1 MIGRGAIA
9 TEVSFAMSF
18 RVSTRARVQAA
29 LLAPLAVALKTLP
42 AVAQATVADPITVV
56 IGGLDAREAGQPQN
70 SDVLIIARIHLK
82 DRKMRALNIPRDLF
96 VPIPGVGSDKITRAY
111 DYGSTIQG
119 SDKRDSTAGIK
130 LIEETIRQNFGIEI
144 TAGLVTEF
152 GGFTAIVDAFGGID
166 VNNPYD
172 VYDAQY
178 PTPDYGVKTVHF
190 PAGEQHLNGE
200 QTLEFCRT
208 RHQDGDDGR
217 VMRQHLALRAL
228 LNRASQPSTVT
239 KLPDLYKAKKK
250 YVQTTL
256 PKAEQM
262 ALLAA
267 APNFTNDDVGFGS
280 LLPYVSPGSTDSGMW
295 IYVGDWSQI
304 PGYVDGFLNG
314 DIAADS

>member
-1 MIGRGAIA
+1 MTYR
-9 TEVSFAMSF
+9 F
-18 RVSTRARVQAA
+18 STRSRVHAA
-29 LLAPLAVALKTLP
+29 LLGPLAAALKLLP
-42 AVAQATVADPITVV
+42 AAAQATATPEVANPITIVV
-56 IGGLDAREAGQPQN
+56 GGLDAREPGQPQN
-70 SDVLIIARIHLK
+70 SDVMIVARIDLEKHQ
-82 DRKMRALNIPRDLF
+82 MRAFNIPRDLY
-96 VPIPGVGSDKITRAY
+96 VSIPGVGYDKITRSY

-130 LIEETIRQNFGIEI
+130 LVEETIRQNFGLDI

-166 VNNPYD
+166 VNNPYE

-178 PTPDYGVKTVHF
+178 PTPDYGTKEVYF

-228 LNRASQPSTVT
+228 LKKAKDPSIVS
-239 KLPDLYKAKKK
+239 KLPELYKTKKK

-256 PKAEQM
+256 SKAEQL

-267 APNFTNDDVGFGS
+267 APNFDENSVGFGS
-280 LLPYVSPGSTDSGMW
+280 LLPYVSPGSTESGMW
-295 IYVGDWSQI
+295 IYVGNWDQI
-304 PGYVDGFLNG
+304 PSYVEGFLNG
-314 DIAADS
+314 DIPADS

>member
-1 MIGRGAIA
+1 MTLRL
-9 TEVSFAMSF
+9 
-18 RVSTRARVQAA
+18 STRSRVHAA
-29 LLAPLAVALKTLP
+29 LLGPLAAALKLLP
-42 AVAQATVADPITVV
+42 AAAQSTPGANVINPITIVV
-56 IGGLDAREAGQPQN
+56 GGLDAREPGQPQN
-70 SDVLIIARIHLK
+70 SDVMIVARIDLEKHYL
-82 DRKMRALNIPRDLF
+82 RALNIPRDLY
-96 VPIPGVGSDKITRAY
+96 VSIPGVGYDKITRSY
-111 DYGSTIQG
+111 DYGSMIAG

-130 LIEETIRQNFGIEI
+130 LVEETIRQNFGIDI

-172 VYDAQY
+172 VYDDQY
-178 PTPDYGVKTVHF
+178 PTPDYGVKTIHF
-190 PAGEQHLNGE
+190 PAGSQHLDGE

-228 LNRASQPSTVT
+228 LT
-239 KLPDLYKAKKK
+239 KAKDPGIVGKLSELYKAKKK

-256 PKAEQM
+256 GKTEQL
-262 ALLAA
+262 ALLGAV
-267 APNFTNDDVGFGS
+267 PDFDEKSVGFGS

-295 IYVGDWSQI
+295 IYVGDWGQI
-304 PGYVDGFLNG
+304 PGYVEGFLNG